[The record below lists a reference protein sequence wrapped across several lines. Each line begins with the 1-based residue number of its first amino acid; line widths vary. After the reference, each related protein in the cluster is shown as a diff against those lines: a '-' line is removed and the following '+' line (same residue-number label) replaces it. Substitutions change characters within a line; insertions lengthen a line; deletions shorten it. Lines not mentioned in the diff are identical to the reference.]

1 MTPSSW
7 HIGNWARG
15 LALLLLALALA
26 PLHAHAALVPL
37 VAEAVELESEV
48 EATKIEKQ
56 EHDAALDSLFAEFKT
71 NADEARAILKEN
83 ASDYS
88 VQNRTKLSQIRA
100 RLARDRDL
108 ADALATRGSLD
119 TRILQARIDAL
130 GPPPAE
136 GASEPAFM
144 TERREELTK
153 RLGTIQQPIL
163 RLRDAQVT
171 AAVLVSELDETISDL
186 TQRRLF
192 QGGQSPIDP
201 RLWVGSAKDVTSGIT
216 KAAAAANKAVAEH
229 GAGYVTLG
237 VLLVL
242 GIVVGLPLFGVFA
255 RRFITR
261 FVEKR
266 LLSAGG
272 VARRLVLTILL
283 DSLLALVLGISLFLA
298 TLVLLAALIPLIGAE
313 SIGELA
319 ASFILAGI
327 IIAIGHWLGRGV
339 LMSPFPELRLITL
352 PEEGARRALL
362 IVRRIAYVLA
372 AELVVANLEEYNL
385 LGPDL
390 SRLLSAMLVT
400 LGAWLL
406 WQLANSIL
414 EARRFWES
422 RVGKSATDTQ
432 PDATLD
438 FATPMA
444 RAIKVFAL
452 AAFIAALIGFALLA
466 RYIFAALL
474 LSLGTICTAIY
485 VHRSFALFVT
495 SLTTGRLHRYRRVL
509 HFLPLLSGIAA
520 TLLVIPVLAV
530 IWGYSVYEI
539 GDTLLA
545 LRNGVNFGEIRIS
558 AGDVFTFFIVFFI
571 GFFVT
576 RWLQRFLKVSI
587 MPEFGMDA
595 GAEAAIITF
604 LGYIGITLAAVVA
617 IATTGL
623 DLSSLAFVAGALSIG
638 LGFGLQSVVENFTSG
653 ILLLVE
659 RPIKVGDWI
668 EVGEHSG
675 IVRKIAVRSTHVETF
690 DRHQIIIPNS
700 QLITEVV
707 KNRSFSAAPTR
718 IVVPVGVA
726 YGTDLEN
733 ARSILLEIAQ
743 SNGKVLE
750 TPEPAVAI
758 EGFGDSSINM
768 KILAFVREATDGAP
782 TASEIYFAIASRFA
796 AEGIEI
802 PFPQRDLHVR
812 TLPDELIAK
821 PGPA

>member
-1 MTPSSW
+1 MKLSGRHP
-7 HIGNWARG
+7 GAWASAL
-15 LALLLLALALA
+15 LALLVVFI
-26 PLHAHAALVPL
+26 PVSGHAALVPM
-37 VAEAVELESEV
+37 VAEAVELESQIA
-48 EATKIEKQ
+48 ATEIERQ
-56 EHDAALDSLFAEFKT
+56 EHDAVLDKLFAEFKA
-71 NADEARAILKEN
+71 NAAEAREVLKTDTE
-83 ASDYS
+83 DLS
-88 VQNRTKLSQIRA
+88 VQNRTELSAVRA
-100 RLARDRDL
+100 KLARDRDL
-108 ADALATRGSLD
+108 ADMLATRGSLD
-119 TRILQARIDAL
+119 TRILQARIEAL
-130 GPPPAE
+130 GPVPADGE
-136 GASEPAFM
+136 SEPAFI

-153 RLGTIQQPIL
+153 RLGTLQQPIL

-171 AAVLVSELDETISDL
+171 AALLVNELDATIGEL
-186 TQRRLF
+186 AQRRLF

-201 RLWVGSAKDVTSGIT
+201 RLWIGSARDVSSGIA
-216 KAAAAANKAVAEH
+216 KAAAAGGKAIAEH
-229 GAGYVTLG
+229 GTGYVL
-237 VLLVL
+237 LAAILVL
-242 GIVVGLPLFGVFA
+242 ALVIGLPLFGVFA
-255 RRFITR
+255 RRFIIR
-261 FVEKR
+261 LVEKR

-272 VARRLVLTILL
+272 VARRLVLTIAL
-283 DSLLALVLGISLFLA
+283 DSLLALVLGISLLLA
-298 TLVLLAALIPLIGAE
+298 TLAMLAALIPLIGTE
-313 SIGELA
+313 NMGELA

-327 IIAIGHWLGRGV
+327 IVAIGHWLGRGV

-352 PEEGARRALL
+352 PEDGARRALL

-385 LGPDL
+385 LGADL

-414 EARRFWES
+414 EARQFWES
-422 RVGKSATDTQ
+422 RVEKSSTDTD
-432 PDATLD
+432 PESSLD

-444 RAIKVFAL
+444 RAIKIFAL
-452 AAFIAALIGFALLA
+452 AAVIAALIGYAFLA

-474 LSLGTICTAIY
+474 LSLGTICAAVYI
-485 VHRSFALFVT
+485 HRSFALFVN
-495 SLTTGRLHRYRRVL
+495 SLAAGRLHRYRRML
-509 HFLPLLSGIAA
+509 HLLPLLSGILT
-520 TLLVIPVLAV
+520 TLIVIPVLAI
-530 IWGYSVYEI
+530 IWGYSAYEI
-539 GDTLLA
+539 GDALLA
-545 LRNGVNFGEIRIS
+545 LRNGIEFGDIKIS

-587 MPEFGMDA
+587 MPEFGMDT

-604 LGYIGITLAAVVA
+604 LGYIGITLAAVIA

-623 DLSSLAFVAGALSIG
+623 DLSSLAFVAGALSVG

-653 ILLLVE
+653 ILLLME

-707 KNRSFSAAPTR
+707 KNRSFSTAPTR

-743 SNGKVLE
+743 SNAKVLE

-812 TLPDELIAK
+812 SIPEGLIGK
-821 PGPA
+821 PGSA